1 MILCSR
7 RLLVLIVFLWI
18 RSGAFFLT
26 KFPSSFVGTWNE
38 VDQQVIYTP
47 GENLD
52 PSAYRDNVPTKTKR
66 ISQLP
71 HTERF
76 TEAPKSSIYFSGAG
90 VYFWWQAGAAQYIQ
104 NFCDISEV
112 KCYGASAGSI
122 TASLLLSGAN
132 FDESLDVAMG
142 LMEKHGV
149 YESRTGLNG
158 VLGNLVRE
166 WIDIVLPHD
175 HEEFLDSMKNLDIA
189 LTPAGFNIPKNPKL
203 VSCFSNREELI
214 ECLMASCHIPILLNG
229 RPTTVYKNESVIDG
243 SFWYFITKSRWSGL
257 PLPLDHDPKN
267 IFWVDYTD
275 DEIFMEKISGNIME
289 VYDRDFIEE
298 MIRDGYLFMKREDEK
313 NALPFKKKADVDA
326 NVIASSIYEDDSEIM
341 NFEFPFLMI
350 DKWTKFILGPVKEL
364 WSESVDSQTNILQQY
379 W

>member
-1 MILCSR
+1 
-7 RLLVLIVFLWI
+7 
-18 RSGAFFLT
+18 
-26 KFPSSFVGTWNE
+26 
-38 VDQQVIYTP
+38 
-47 GENLD
+47 
-52 PSAYRDNVPTKTKR
+52 
-66 ISQLP
+66 
-71 HTERF
+71 
-76 TEAPKSSIYFSGAG
+76 
-90 VYFWWQAGAAQYIQ
+90 
-104 NFCDISEV
+104 
-112 KCYGASAGSI
+112 
-122 TASLLLSGAN
+122 
-132 FDESLDVAMG
+132 MG